1 LKPFQLTLL
10 CLLHL
15 RDCFKISCIIAFV
28 VGVVLSP
35 SGVSQPA
42 MDCSS
47 SIAIPNLNIWNRALT
62 QAEIIQLEAAM
73 RQSPSTGSMILNTS
87 INKGHCGLVEL
98 ALIAGTDPEAHQVNK
113 PNERPLFVAVSHGSR
128 PILRLLM
135 SALAQKY
142 RDDSSALWHS
152 IHGHRHTQTHDTA
165 LMIAI
170 KKNQRSQAEV
180 LIHEMREWNLYPPD
194 VLFEIFEM
202 QNAQKDNI
210 LILSVKRKCYNL
222 SIALIQLMM
231 NLDLPERTHQV
242 IHMTNNRGCSFY
254 DYATQSSSITCQVHF
269 DQLLKTLK
277 QKLLVPKHLSLIH
290 DSITSSSPDIAFFFI
305 AIQID
310 NVDLLN
316 RFLPAHMG
324 LAEITKALNLARTCR
339 SHQVFT
345 TLYHLLE
352 NLIYANRLD
361 PQPSTTPT
369 FHPEWTFIDEKPYP
383 RDTASQNHL
392 DHMPTDNPDAQW
404 IFVNETENNLQ
415 SDTTTSPFFTNRMSP
430 L

>member
-1 LKPFQLTLL
+1 
-10 CLLHL
+10 
-15 RDCFKISCIIAFV
+15 
-28 VGVVLSP
+28 
-35 SGVSQPA
+35 

-290 DSITSSSPDIAFFFI
+290 DSIASSSPDIAFF
-305 AIQID
+305 
-310 NVDLLN
+310 L
-316 RFLPAHMG
+316 
-324 LAEITKALNLARTCR
+324 
-339 SHQVFT
+339 
-345 TLYHLLE
+345 
-352 NLIYANRLD
+352 
-361 PQPSTTPT
+361 
-369 FHPEWTFIDEKPYP
+369 
-383 RDTASQNHL
+383 
-392 DHMPTDNPDAQW
+392 
-404 IFVNETENNLQ
+404 
-415 SDTTTSPFFTNRMSP
+415 
-430 L
+430 